1 MKTMQG
7 KRNANGNGS
16 AIAAGSG
23 NRTAG
28 ARAIRVRSARGA
40 DRGFVLQTA
49 VRLADFGPPAWRTA
63 EELVEG
69 EARTLRDFFE
79 SPDDG
84 TELLIAETSEARV
97 GFALVEELR
106 DYFTLERH
114 GHVGILAVAAGAE
127 GSGAG
132 GALLRAAETWARDR
146 GFRTLTLNVFSGNH
160 HARAVYEHL
169 GFEEDTVK
177 YVKRR

>member
-1 MKTMQG
+1 MQV
-7 KRNANGNGS
+7 KRNGSGSGS
-16 AIAAGSG
+16 AIATG
-23 NRTAG
+23 NVSRTSTI
-28 ARAIRVRSARGA
+28 RAIRVRSARGS
-40 DRGFVLQTA
+40 DRSFVIETA
-49 VRLADFGPPAWRTA
+49 ARLAAFGPPVWRTA

-84 TELLIAETSEARV
+84 SCLLIAEAGDSRV

-114 GHVGILAVAAGAE
+114 GHVGILAVTAGAE
-127 GSGAG
+127 GRGAG
-132 GALLRAAETWARDR
+132 GALLRAAEAWARDR
-146 GFRTLTLNVFSGNH
+146 GFRTLTLNVFSGNR

-177 YVKRR
+177 YIKRI

>member
-1 MKTMQG
+1 MAHG
-7 KRNANGNGS
+7 KRSGS
-16 AIAAGSG
+16 VITTGSVSG
-23 NRTAG
+23 SLT
-28 ARAIRVRSARGA
+28 ARAIRVRPARGA
-40 DRGFVLQTA
+40 DRAFVLDTA
-49 VRLADFGPPAWRTA
+49 ARLADFGPPAWRSP

-84 TELLIAETSEARV
+84 STLLIAEAGERRV
-97 GFALVEELR
+97 GFVLVEELR

-114 GHVGILAVAAGAE
+114 GHVGILAVTAGAE
-127 GSGAG
+127 GHGVG
-132 GALLRAAETWARDR
+132 GALLRAAEAWARDR

-160 HARAVYEHL
+160 HARAVYEHM

-177 YVKRR
+177 YVKQI